1 MNRWNQWMECWV
13 GVRAPCSCVNT
24 ERIFRRPTLFH
35 IIIDCAHRAH
45 TNFTHIQQP
54 SVAHPL
60 KESGKTF
67 LRWCSCAFFPP
78 AHTRNINKNRF
89 AAVLQELSLRLD
101 VLCSGRRT
109 RVVLTCKRFS
119 DSLLHSTYWLSR
131 RRRLRKI
138 GELDNRGGENFTM
151 RKFFESFSARES
163 SKFLLTARRNVKS
176 VKICK

>member
-1 MNRWNQWMECWV
+1 ME
-13 GVRAPCSCVNT
+13 SVNGMLGGSARSMLMCKHRKDFPSPNIVSHYHRLCT
-24 ERIFRRPTLFH
+24 SSPHQLYTHSTTFSRPPTQRER
-35 IIIDCAHRAH
+35 
-45 TNFTHIQQP
+45 
-54 SVAHPL
+54 
-60 KESGKTF
+60 KTF